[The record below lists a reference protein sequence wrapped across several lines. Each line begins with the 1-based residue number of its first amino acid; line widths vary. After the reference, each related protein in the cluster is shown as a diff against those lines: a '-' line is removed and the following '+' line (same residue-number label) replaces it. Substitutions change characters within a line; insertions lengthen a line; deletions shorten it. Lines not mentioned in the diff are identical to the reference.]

1 MKNRCYILEFIALL
15 LVCSSLFGCGKEDN
29 PSGGGNS
36 GSGSIYGVVT
46 DFATGDPVSSANVQ
60 LRPSGETTLT
70 GYDGHYEFLDVPSGT
85 YSIKV
90 TKEGYSDLI
99 DDYDIVVTN
108 GKQTKRDVQIRK
120 LPSSL
125 HIYDND
131 SHEISELDFGADEGV
146 TQKTFN
152 IFNGGSQSLQYVIN
166 PIQANWVLI
175 NPSQQS
181 GIVGVGVTYP
191 IIVTIIREL
200 LADGNNTAVLTI
212 TSATDGGKEL
222 VVKAKKGGSDSNL
235 IVELPAANLMVQKED
250 LGAVDWNSAQLLCG
264 NSTVAEFNDW
274 RLPTKEE
281 LMTLYSN
288 RNLIG
293 GFSNERYWSSSEQ
306 SDFRYYVDFSNGG
319 LNYWWGSNQCRV
331 RAVRTLHKAF

>member
-1 MKNRCYILEFIALL
+1 MKKQRLFKLAALL
-15 LVCSSLFGCGKEDN
+15 VLCCAMLGCGKTDD

-46 DFATGDPVSSANVQ
+46 DFATGNPVSSANVQ

-70 GYDGHYEFLDVPSGT
+70 GYDGHYEFPNVPSGT

-108 GKQTKRDVQIRK
+108 GKQTKRDVQIKK

-152 IFNGGSQSLQYVIN
+152 IFNGGSQSLNYIITKTADWISN
-166 PIQANWVLI
+166 I
-175 NPSQQS
+175 SQS
-181 GIVGVGVTYP
+181 TGTIGVGVTYP
-191 IIVTIIREL
+191 IVITINREF
-200 LADGNNTAVLTI
+200 GRAVLAMACTNCPL
-212 TSATDGGKEL
+212 L
-222 VVKAKKGGSDSNL
+222 V
-235 IVELPAANLMVQKED
+235 
-250 LGAVDWNSAQLLCG
+250 
-264 NSTVAEFNDW
+264 
-274 RLPTKEE
+274 
-281 LMTLYSN
+281 
-288 RNLIG
+288 
-293 GFSNERYWSSSEQ
+293 
-306 SDFRYYVDFSNGG
+306 
-319 LNYWWGSNQCRV
+319 
-331 RAVRTLHKAF
+331 